1 MAKIVKSRSP
11 TFGITHVGS
20 IEEAPHKT
28 SNAGLAIA
36 MELPV
41 LSIAQ

>member
-1 MAKIVKSRSP
+1 MKSRSP
-11 TFGITHVGS
+11 TFGIANVGT
-20 IEEAPHKT
+20 IEEASHKT
-28 SNAGLAIA
+28 SDAGLAIA